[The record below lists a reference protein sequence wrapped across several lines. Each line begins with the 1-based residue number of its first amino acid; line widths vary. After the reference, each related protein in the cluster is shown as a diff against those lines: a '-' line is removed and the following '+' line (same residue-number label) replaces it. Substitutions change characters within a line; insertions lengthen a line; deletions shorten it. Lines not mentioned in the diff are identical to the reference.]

1 MASPVI
7 MMEMSAD
14 SIFLAITCEDN
25 QIYLHSV
32 ATGTFIHTLRGHKS
46 KVGGKIFADG
56 EEREVL
62 TYFCMVGDIDLLS

>member
-1 MASPVI
+1 MCLWDLETFSLLNTINMVSPAL

-14 SIFLAITCEDN
+14 SIFLAISCEDN

-46 KVGGKIFADG
+46 KVSIH
-56 EEREVL
+56 
-62 TYFCMVGDIDLLS
+62 